1 MHEAGLTQNILDL
14 ALGKAREVK
23 ASRVGSI
30 DLVIGELSG
39 AAGDSVRFYFEHLSR
54 GTPAEGA
61 VLNIR
66 EVPAQLRCR
75 DCGRDFHP
83 EDVSAWLCPGCGS
96 LGVEV
101 TGGRE
106 LLIESME
113 VD

>member
-1 MHEAGLTQNILDL
+1 MHEAGLTQSILDL
-14 ALGKAREVK
+14 ALIKAGEVK
-23 ASRVGSI
+23 AARVGSI

-39 AAGDSVRFYFEHLSR
+39 AVGDSILFYFEHLSK
-54 GTPAEGA
+54 GTLAEGA
-61 VLNIR
+61 KLNFR

-75 DCGRDFHP
+75 DCGREFHP

-106 LLIESME
+106 LFIESME

>member
-23 ASRVGSI
+23 AARVNSI

-39 AAGDSVRFYFEHLSR
+39 AVGDSIRFYFECLSR

-61 VLNIR
+61 ALNIR
-66 EVPAQLRCR
+66 EVPARLRCR
-75 DCGRDFHP
+75 DCGREFHP
-83 EDVSAWLCPGCGS
+83 EDVAAWLCPGCGS
-96 LGVEV
+96 QGVEV

-106 LLIESME
+106 LYIDSME